1 MAYNILK
8 DNVEFSGVT
17 LGTIEDM
24 VDDHSDQSV
33 GGVKTFT
40 EIVTASSGVSASF
53 FYGDGSN
60 LINVGGSGGAIT
72 GYGDHA
78 PNRLVIGGNSATE
91 ISGAVTMTY
100 DGITLAVTGNISASA
115 NISSSA
121 FYGDGFNLSNIGPDS
136 LRLGSG
142 LRNLADNLEIKF
154 DTDPGL
160 RVDAGGLEIY
170 LPNISTSRGTL
181 ASADEFLVDVTGS
194 GNNARTTMNSIYTYV
209 ASQLSIP
216 TVSGVNGRVQL
227 SDGAGDLTSTSN
239 LSFDTGTSTLSTVNI
254 SATNVTASGHVSA
267 SVFYGDGSNLTGISG
282 GGSTSLN
289 IFTASFNVL
298 STYDVIGMST
308 SGSVVTA
315 SLPGASSLSSG
326 QRLVFKDV
334 GGSGSVNDLV
344 IEASGSETIDG
355 ASTLKISTDW
365 GATTIVS
372 DGVGQYFIIGTN

>member
-24 VDDHSDQSV
+24 VDDHTDQSV

-40 EIVTASSGVSASF
+40 ETVTASSGVSASF

-60 LINVGGSGGAIT
+60 LTNVSAGGAIT
-72 GYGDHA
+72 GYGNHA
-78 PNRLVIGGNSATE
+78 PNRLVIGGTSATE
-91 ISGAVTMTY
+91 ISGANSMTY
-100 DGITLAVTGNISASA
+100 DGTTLAVTGNISASI
-115 NISSSA
+115 NISGSG
-121 FYGDGFNLSNIGPDS
+121 FYGDGGGLTNIGPSS
-136 LRLGSG
+136 LRLGNG
-142 LRNLADNLEIKF
+142 LRDLAGNLEIQF

-170 LPNISTSRGTL
+170 LPNLTNKTNAQLTATDI
-181 ASADEFLVDVTGS
+181 FLIDTGS
-194 GNNARTTMNSIYTYV
+194 GNNARTSLSSLTTYFQNALTFRSPAGSDTQIQFNNAGSFGASAQLTFNSSTN
-209 ASQLSIP
+209 
-216 TVSGVNGRVQL
+216 T
-227 SDGAGDLTSTSN
+227 LTT
-239 LSFDTGTSTLSTVNI
+239 TNI
-254 SATNVTASGHVSA
+254 TASSHVSA
-267 SVFYGDGSNLTGISG
+267 STFYGDGSNLSGIG
-282 GGSTSLN
+282 GGTSLN

-298 STYDVIGMST
+298 STYDVVGMST

-355 ASTLKISTDW
+355 ASTLKISTNW
-365 GATTIVS
+365 GAATIVS

>member
-8 DNVEFSGVT
+8 GDVEFSGGT
-17 LGTIEDM
+17 PGTIEDM
-24 VDDHSDQSV
+24 VDNHNDQTIS
-33 GGVKTFT
+33 GVKTFVQT
-40 EIVTASSGVSASF
+40 VTASAGLSASF

-60 LINVGGSGGAIT
+60 LQNVSVSSAITAYADHQPNRVIIGGSS
-72 GYGDHA
+72 
-78 PNRLVIGGNSATE
+78 PTE
-91 ISGAVTMTY
+91 ISGAVSMTY
-100 DGITLAVTGNISASA
+100 DGTTLALTGNVSASA
-115 NISSSA
+115 NISGSG
-121 FYGDGFNLSNIGPDS
+121 FYGDGHELTNIGPTS

-142 LRNLADNLEIKF
+142 LRDLADNLEINLSSSG
-154 DTDPGL
+154 GL
-160 RVDAGGLEIY
+160 RVDSNGLGIY
-170 LPNISTSRGTL
+170 LPNISVARTNLIS
-181 ASADEFLVDVTGS
+181 SDEFLVDVSGS
-194 GNNARTTMNSIYTYV
+194 GTNAITTMGSIYNYV
-209 ASQLSIP
+209 TSLLSIP
-216 TVSGVNGRVQL
+216 SSAGTAGRVQL
-227 SDGAGDLTSTSN
+227 SDGAGDFVSDSTFSFN
-239 LSFDTGTSTLSTVNI
+239 STTDVLSVPYV

-267 SVFYGDGSNLTGISG
+267 SVFFGDGSNLSG
-282 GGSTSLN
+282 VGGSSTSIN
-289 IFTASFNVL
+289 VFTASFNVL
-298 STYDVIGMST
+298 NTYDVVGIST

>member
-24 VDDHSDQSV
+24 VDDHTDQSV

-40 EIVTASSGVSASF
+40 ETVTASSGVSASF

-60 LINVGGSGGAIT
+60 LTNVGGGGGAIT
-72 GYGDHA
+72 GYGNHA
-78 PNRLVIGGNSATE
+78 PNRLVIGGTSATE
-91 ISGAVTMTY
+91 ISGANSMTY
-100 DGITLAVTGNISASA
+100 DGTTLAVTGNISASI
-115 NISSSA
+115 NISGSG
-121 FYGDGFNLSNIGPDS
+121 FYGDGGNLTNIGPSS
-136 LRLGSG
+136 LRLGNG
-142 LRNLADNLEIKF
+142 LRDLAGNLEIRF
-154 DTDPGL
+154 DSNPGL

-170 LPNISTSRGTL
+170 LQDISTVHSPM
-181 ASADEFLVDVTGS
+181 ADNDEILVDVGGAGT
-194 GNNARTTMNSIYTYV
+194 NARSTMQTVYNYV
-209 ASQLSIP
+209 NGKLTIP
-216 TVSGVNGRVQL
+216 TVDGASGRIQL
-227 SDGAGDLTSTSN
+227 SDGAGDLTSSPN
-239 LSFDTGTSTLSTVNI
+239 LTFNSSTNTLTTTNI
-254 SATNVTASGHVSA
+254 TASSHVSA
-267 SVFYGDGSNLTGISG
+267 STFYGDGSNLTGISG
-282 GGSTSLN
+282 GGGTSLN

-298 STYDVIGMST
+298 STYDVVGMST

-344 IEASGSETIDG
+344 IEPSGSETIDG
-355 ASTLKISTDW
+355 ASFLKISTDW
-365 GATTIVS
+365 GAATIVS

>member
-24 VDDHSDQSV
+24 VDDHSNQSV

-40 EIVTASSGVSASF
+40 ETVTASSGVSASF

-60 LINVGGSGGAIT
+60 LTNVGGGGGAIT
-72 GYGDHA
+72 GYGNHA
-78 PNRLVIGGNSATE
+78 PNRLVIGGTSATE
-91 ISGAVTMTY
+91 ISGANSMTY
-100 DGITLAVTGNISASA
+100 DGTTLAVTGNISASI
-115 NISSSA
+115 NISGSG
-121 FYGDGFNLSNIGPDS
+121 FYGDGGGLTNIGPSS
-136 LRLGSG
+136 LRLGNG
-142 LRNLADNLEIKF
+142 LRDLAGNLEIQF

-170 LPNISTSRGTL
+170 LPNLTNKTNAQLTATDI
-181 ASADEFLVDVTGS
+181 FLIDTGS
-194 GNNARTTMNSIYTYV
+194 GNNARTSLSSLTTYFQNALTFRSPAGSDTQIQFNNAGSFGASAQLTFNSSTN
-209 ASQLSIP
+209 
-216 TVSGVNGRVQL
+216 T
-227 SDGAGDLTSTSN
+227 LTT
-239 LSFDTGTSTLSTVNI
+239 TNI
-254 SATNVTASGHVSA
+254 TASSHVSA
-267 SVFYGDGSNLTGISG
+267 STFYGDGSNLSGIG
-282 GGSTSLN
+282 GGTSLN

-298 STYDVIGMST
+298 STYDVVGIST